1 MQIMSDMAGDIK
13 DQEVNVLDEILE
25 NADDDDLTA
34 ELNNEEKNSGI
45 KKLTPTKPLTSSR
58 KLQSK
63 TSKSIT
69 KPPAKSTSGADL
81 RSKSQKTAQSAPR
94 KVAPKSTGSQSTT
107 QTKVTVKQANSKPV
121 TRQTRSASTLQQ
133 GEKATKTVIEKPL
146 ALSQKPPNSSQKPSG
161 QKPVNSSQKPSGQKL
176 VNSSQKLSG
185 QRLVNSSQK
194 PSGQKSVNSSQK
206 PSGQKSVNSSQKPS
220 TTSQAK
226 TAKPSISRTSKPSLP
241 GTSKSSLTETSKPT
255 PKEPEKKD
263 IQPVKKMV
271 SSLKKSPM
279 VSKPTAPDGPTIK
292 KTITRTVKKPV
303 EKNVEKKTA
312 LPLKQESRTVTL
324 KEPKHEAKSQEKENA
339 LVVKVNTHAAAEI
352 TEVTPKKEEAEV
364 DADIDNLNV
373 TVNSDEL
380 NEDMREEQNDT
391 YQPVSHDSSANKE
404 EVEPNSEDSRSECCS
419 CEDHDDDDQSSV
431 ITSSDSESGSGAH
444 SHSESEFED
453 VEENKCDIA
462 KEKRSRTRKRTHSP
476 IVYEQKED
484 EGLRSPKR
492 GRVSSSVNKKDYS
505 HLVKY
510 FFRDARFF
518 LIKSNNIEN
527 VVLSKAKGVWSTP
540 PQNESKL
547 NQAFKESK
555 NVLLIFSV
563 KGSGKFQ
570 GFARLAGT
578 SRHDG
583 PSIQWVLPPGLSA
596 RALGGVF
603 QVDWICRH
611 ELPFTK
617 TQHLYNPW
625 NDGKQVKIG
634 RDGQEIE
641 PRVAEEL
648 CRLFPVDEHIDLS
661 GPLRRM
667 KHTRP
672 HSSRT
677 SRDAYHRDRRYE
689 RRDYSSSSRRSP
701 HDPMRPPVMFQR
713 RRRKYREGFDHRG
726 PRPNLKYLRR
736 DIREDNIFVPGFM
749 KDTRKER
756 SSVDRYG
763 MRRDIFMNGG
773 FLDYMREYHPQR
785 PPMPPMPFGAAPPFP
800 VDPVAFYDRSL
811 HPPDYGPSRG
821 RGVDKRAYERSVD
834 DFLRRTARP
843 PSRGDR
849 RYRDRR

>member
-13 DQEVNVLDEILE
+13 DQEVNVLDELLE

-34 ELNNEEKNSGI
+34 ELNDEEKNSGI
-45 KKLTPTKPLTSSR
+45 KKLTPTKPVTSSR
-58 KLQSK
+58 KLQNK
-63 TSKSIT
+63 TSKSTT

-81 RSKSQKTAQSAPR
+81 RSKSQKTTQSAPR
-94 KVAPKSTGSQSTT
+94 KVASKPTGSQSTT
-107 QTKVTVKQANSKPV
+107 QTKVTGKQANSKPV
-121 TRQTRSASTLQQ
+121 TRQTRSASTSQQ
-133 GEKATKTVIEKPL
+133 GEK
-146 ALSQKPPNSSQKPSG
+146 
-161 QKPVNSSQKPSGQKL
+161 
-176 VNSSQKLSG
+176 
-185 QRLVNSSQK
+185 
-194 PSGQKSVNSSQK
+194 
-206 PSGQKSVNSSQKPS
+206 
-220 TTSQAK
+220 
-226 TAKPSISRTSKPSLP
+226 
-241 GTSKSSLTETSKPT
+241 
-255 PKEPEKKD
+255 
-263 IQPVKKMV
+263 
-271 SSLKKSPM
+271 KSP
-279 VSKPTAPDGPTIK
+279 VATKPTAPDGPIIK
-292 KTITRTVKKPV
+292 KTITRTLKKPA

-312 LPLKQESRTVTL
+312 LPLKQESRTVTM
-324 KEPKHEAKSQEKENA
+324 KESKHEAKPQEKGKA
-339 LVVKVNTHAAAEI
+339 LVVKVKTHAAVEKTEEI
-352 TEVTPKKEEAEV
+352 TPKNEEVEV

-373 TVNSDEL
+373 TLNSDEL
-380 NEDMREEQNDT
+380 NEEMREEQNDT
-391 YQPVSHDSSANKE
+391 YQPVSHDSNANKE
-404 EVEPNSEDSRSECCS
+404 EVESNSEDSRSECCS
-419 CEDHDDDDQSSV
+419 CEDHDDDDHSSV
-431 ITSSDSESGSGAH
+431 ITSSDSESGSKAH
-444 SHSESEFED
+444 SHSGSEFED
-453 VEENKCDIA
+453 VEENKCDVA

-484 EGLRSPKR
+484 EGARSPKR

-570 GFARLAGT
+570 GFARLAGN

-611 ELPFTK
+611 ELAFTK

-672 HSSRT
+672 HGSRT

-701 HDPMRPPVMFQR
+701 HDPMRLDLIPVLCSKDPEPWAVIRTSNTDSKCHWCGTLLSPVTNSLSCWIYHNWIKEIIVLTFFNGLDEWKVYQTEGYLEDRQKLVKENAEKKRQKREMVELEKKR

-736 DIREDNIFVPGFM
+736 DFREDNVFVPGFI

-756 SSVDRYG
+756 SSMDRYG

-773 FLDYMREYHPQR
+773 FPDYIREYHPQR

-821 RGVDKRAYERSVD
+821 RGVDKRAVSSYERSVD

>member
-13 DQEVNVLDEILE
+13 DQEVNVLDELLE

-34 ELNNEEKNSGI
+34 ELNDEEKNSGI
-45 KKLTPTKPLTSSR
+45 KKLTPTKPVTSSR
-58 KLQSK
+58 KLQNK
-63 TSKSIT
+63 TSKSTT

-81 RSKSQKTAQSAPR
+81 RSKSQKTTQSAPR
-94 KVAPKSTGSQSTT
+94 KVASKPTGSQSTT
-107 QTKVTVKQANSKPV
+107 QTKVTGKQANSKPV
-121 TRQTRSASTLQQ
+121 TRQTRSASTSQQ
-133 GEKATKTVIEKPL
+133 GEKK
-146 ALSQKPPNSSQKPSG
+146 
-161 QKPVNSSQKPSGQKL
+161 
-176 VNSSQKLSG
+176 
-185 QRLVNSSQK
+185 
-194 PSGQKSVNSSQK
+194 
-206 PSGQKSVNSSQKPS
+206 
-220 TTSQAK
+220 
-226 TAKPSISRTSKPSLP
+226 TSKIHIFSQFTFDNVTVFVRNKYYNTYSMKL
-241 GTSKSSLTETSKPT
+241 LLV
-255 PKEPEKKD
+255 
-263 IQPVKKMV
+263 IQPIKKIV
-271 SSLKKSPM
+271 SSVKKSP
-279 VSKPTAPDGPTIK
+279 VATKPTAPDGPIIK
-292 KTITRTVKKPV
+292 KTITRTLKKPA

-312 LPLKQESRTVTL
+312 LPLKQESRTVTM
-324 KEPKHEAKSQEKENA
+324 KESKHEAKPQEKGKA
-339 LVVKVNTHAAAEI
+339 LVVKVKTHAAVEKTEEI
-352 TEVTPKKEEAEV
+352 TPKNEEVEV

-373 TVNSDEL
+373 TLNSDEL
-380 NEDMREEQNDT
+380 NEEMREEQNDT
-391 YQPVSHDSSANKE
+391 YQPVSHDSNANKE
-404 EVEPNSEDSRSECCS
+404 EVESNSEDSRSECCS
-419 CEDHDDDDQSSV
+419 CEDHDDDDHSSV
-431 ITSSDSESGSGAH
+431 ITSSDSESGSKAH
-444 SHSESEFED
+444 SHSGSEFED
-453 VEENKCDIA
+453 VEENKCDVA

-484 EGLRSPKR
+484 EGARSPKR

-570 GFARLAGT
+570 GFARLAGN

-611 ELPFTK
+611 ELAFTK

-672 HSSRT
+672 HGSRT

-736 DIREDNIFVPGFM
+736 DFREDNVFVPGFI

-756 SSVDRYG
+756 SSMDRYG

-773 FLDYMREYHPQR
+773 FPDYIREYHPQR